1 MAEATWRR
9 VLGASLLAAAVLAL
23 LLAPSASAA
32 RRQVVKVRQE
42 SSLGHA
48 VLTNRAG
55 LTLYSLSVERHGHFT
70 CKGGCLKLW
79 RPLTVRK
86 GVKPAGP
93 VRLGTVKRP
102 EGQIQVTYRGRPLY
116 RFKGDRKPGQ
126 ANGEGFK
133 DVGTW
138 HAATPPRT
146 AQTPPEPSPEP
157 TEPYP
162 YPSPYPTPQPY
173 PAPQPTESQPSPTPA
188 PAPNPSP
195 NPYPY
200 PY

>member
-1 MAEATWRR
+1 MVEATWRR
-9 VLGASLLAAAVLAL
+9 VLGASLLATAVLAL
-23 LLAPSASAA
+23 ALAPPAPAA
-32 RRQVVKVRQE
+32 RRQVVKVRAE
-42 SSLGHA
+42 SSLGRA

-55 LTLYSLSVERHGHFT
+55 MTLYSLSVERHGHFT
-70 CKGGCLKLW
+70 CTGGCLKLW

-102 EGQIQVTYRGRPLY
+102 EGPIQVTFKGRPLY
-116 RFKGDRKPGQ
+116 RFKGDAKPGQ
-126 ANGEGFK
+126 ANGEGFR

-138 HAATPPRT
+138 HAATPPR
-146 AQTPPEPSPEP
+146 AAPTPPEPTPQP
-157 TEPYP
+157 TEPQPYP
-162 YPSPYPTPQPY
+162 YPSPYPTPQP
-173 PAPQPTESQPSPTPA
+173 TEPQPSPTPA
-188 PAPNPSP
+188 PSPSP